1 MRRGTDT
8 GQEGFHG
15 PPNGKRLDSLYFVAK
30 GLMSLLKRTRTGLKE
45 LPSNAAWLMSRALR
59 PLDSIEETV
68 AGARDQ
74 GRRIEAAVIDA
85 APLGGDSVET
95 RIRRAQE
102 AAERAREA
110 EEEAKEA
117 AREAKASAENV
128 RRVSDRGRTRVY
140 EAEQQADR
148 AVKQRV
154 AKAEKAAEEF
164 VRRERRAAEADAK
177 EQRRE
182 IAEEVEKDIG
192 EAQREAEESREVAEE
207 LVADASDK
215 LAEAARLADEA
226 AEAARGAAEVSQRQ
240 ARELAG
246 HAERQASEAGK
257 KVETTEEL
265 REQLVTTAKATAH
278 ALNRDTTNGLSSYN
292 KPELVEL
299 AAGMGIRGRSSM
311 TKAELVSALRRAT
324 RGQAGGART

>member
-1 MRRGTDT
+1 ML
-8 GQEGFHG
+8 E
-15 PPNGKRLDSLYFVAK
+15 
-30 GLMSLLKRTRTGLKE
+30 RTRTGLRE
-45 LPSNAAWLMSRALR
+45 MPSNAAWLLSRALR

-74 GRRIEAAVIDA
+74 GRRIEAAVIEA

-95 RIRRAQE
+95 RIRRAQD
-102 AAERAREA
+102 AAQRAREA

-117 AREAKASAENV
+117 ARAAKACAEEV
-128 RRVSDRGRTRVY
+128 RRISDRGRTRVR
-140 EAEQQADR
+140 EAEQQSDR

-154 AKAEKAAEEF
+154 ATAEKAAEEF
-164 VRRERRAAEADAK
+164 VKRERRAAEADAK
-177 EQRRE
+177 EQRRG
-182 IAEEVEKDIG
+182 IADEVEKELAEI
-192 EAQREAEESREVAEE
+192 QREAEESREVAEE

-226 AEAARGAAEVSQRQ
+226 AEAARNAAEESRRQ
-240 ARELAG
+240 AQELAG

-265 REQLVTTAKATAH
+265 REQLVTTAKATAR

-311 TKAELVSALRRAT
+311 TKAQLVTTLRRAS
-324 RGQAGGART
+324 RGQGGAMT

>member
-1 MRRGTDT
+1 ML
-8 GQEGFHG
+8 E
-15 PPNGKRLDSLYFVAK
+15 
-30 GLMSLLKRTRTGLKE
+30 RTRTGLRE
-45 LPSNAAWLMSRALR
+45 MPSNAAWLLSRALR

-74 GRRIEAAVIDA
+74 GRRIEAAVIEA

-95 RIRRAQE
+95 RIRRAQD
-102 AAERAREA
+102 AAQRAREA

-117 AREAKASAENV
+117 ARAAKACAEEV
-128 RRVSDRGRTRVY
+128 RRISDRGRTRVR
-140 EAEQQADR
+140 EAEQQSDR

-154 AKAEKAAEEF
+154 ATAEKAAEEF
-164 VRRERRAAEADAK
+164 VKRERRAAEADAK
-177 EQRRE
+177 DLRRG
-182 IAEEVEKDIG
+182 IADEVEKELAEI
-192 EAQREAEESREVAEE
+192 QREAEESREVAEE

-226 AEAARGAAEVSQRQ
+226 AEAARNAAEESRRQ
-240 ARELAG
+240 AQELAG

-265 REQLVTTAKATAH
+265 REQLVTTAKATAR

-311 TKAELVSALRRAT
+311 TKAQLVTTLRRAS
-324 RGQAGGART
+324 RGQGGA